1 MNRKAVVVLTLLLS
15 CWLSIAIDPI
25 RSFSADPVRV
35 YVDPPLVVDP
45 DVLFNVSVKVDNLQD
60 LAGVEWTL
68 TWDPNLLKVVKM
80 TEVMFHEVTPQEEWD
95 NIWRIVHEVDN
106 VMGAAKYAYM
116 HLDFTRAKNGGYLP
130 IAGNHT
136 MAILTFQ
143 VVGIGNCTLH
153 LSTVKLGRPGLGFD
167 VIIEHE
173 TTDAFFSNAVE
184 PPPLPPGPIE
194 DSQLLFYISPHRVMN
209 ESLIVNSTF
218 SIALKMDTI
227 ASHRGIIAAEFEL
240 QWNSTLLEFVSMTE
254 MMFQAVTPETER
266 GNIVTD
272 YRWNNTIGIVS
283 LVADHP
289 SNLTRALE
297 KGYLPL
303 FGNHTLAV
311 VTFRVKNI
319 GRCQLR
325 LTFCRA
331 QDVTGSTAFYSSLD
345 GYFGNMMKGDMNG
358 DDVVDL
364 LDALAFATCFGL
376 SSGYP
381 DWNEEADLNGDGGMD
396 VFDAIQ
402 LAACFG
408 HVR

>member
-1 MNRKAVVVLTLLLS
+1 MNRKAVLVLTLLL
-15 CWLSIAIDPI
+15 LSYVNVAIDPI
-25 RSFSADPVRV
+25 RSVSAAPVRV
-35 YVDPPLVVDP
+35 YVDPPLLVDP
-45 DVLFNVSVKVDNLQD
+45 NVLFNVSVRVDNLLD
-60 LAGVEWTL
+60 LAGAEWTL

-95 NIWRIVHEVDN
+95 NIWRLLHEVDN
-106 VMGAAKYAYM
+106 VVGAANYAYM
-116 HLDFTRAKNGGYLP
+116 HLDFTRADNGGYLP

-143 VVGIGNCTLH
+143 VVGTGNCSLH
-153 LSTVKLGRPGLGFD
+153 LASVKLANNAWYPAS
-167 VIIEHE
+167 IEHE
-173 TTDAFFSNAVE
+173 TTDGFFCNAVE

-209 ESLIVNSTF
+209 ESLTVNGTF
-218 SIALKMDTI
+218 SVALKMDTI

-266 GNIVTD
+266 GNIVTFYWWD
-272 YRWNNTIGIVS
+272 NAIGKVGLLS
-283 LVADHP
+283 DHP
-289 SNLTRALE
+289 SNLTQALQ

-311 VTFRVKNI
+311 VTFKVKNI
-319 GRCQLR
+319 GRCLLH

-331 QDVTGSTAFYSSLD
+331 QDVTGATALYSSSD

-381 DWNEEADLNGDGGMD
+381 SWNEEADLNGDGGID

-408 HVR
+408 NIR